1 MRRTLSLL
9 LTVAMT
15 IALLSPATYALAEDL
30 NDNASPEELQ
40 QNDPDDAFEEEPDL
54 ANGTPPNS
62 DGQNNP
68 GALMPQSALSP
79 ANDSETIGTSVIN
92 LESGFVVPN
101 NYRDAWQDTGYG
113 SAGWISLPYW
123 GSGAAE
129 LLNANGDV
137 VRTATGNAR
146 ISFAEL
152 PAGTYTIRLTPLDW
166 GPYLTVAGVTNGG
179 PMSNLLT
186 DYETQVTVEDDQTVT
201 YVVVYEYKAYG
212 FATTTSIGTFEN
224 GSTTKTYFEGWNKS
238 FPNPDS
244 TTSAR
249 TPIVNS
255 HNGIYHG
262 DSASLYKKM
271 NDLEVP
277 TLSEEEAA
285 KGYTFAGWK
294 LVGDESNKV
303 YTTDEV
309 LAYVVKSN
317 VVFEAV
323 WEVPTHTVTFSTNTD
338 YGTIGGK
345 DSYSVQKEFNNQTVG
360 TLPTV
365 DAKEDYEFIGWFS
378 DLTTNVIP
386 ENEISQ
392 TVVNRDLNYYAKYRQ
407 KENGPIHD
415 ARHHTVKFVGGTDGD
430 LSGTDSLTLTAGS
443 KIPVTP
449 HVSAHDHATFISKWQ
464 VIALSDDAKHIK
476 EGDVF
481 TEDQI
486 HRIEINFD
494 VIFEALY
501 ERNYYTVTYLDGANN
516 TAFLPLV
523 TQDVEHGSDTP
534 AFEGT
539 PERDGHEFI
548 GWDKHIKQTVTEDA
562 VYTAQWKVAPESA
575 EPAPSNQDTTQNS
588 DAGQDPKDGTD
599 QKQEAGTTPGTNQ
612 KSEDATTQKP
622 DSSTSATAATTK
634 PSTDASSPAA
644 KTTTTHTVTTSPATV
659 YTSGDSSS
667 HVGLAKTGDRSV
679 EVALIGVLG
688 LVATGVGVLSA
699 KRRESKQ

>member
-9 LTVAMT
+9 LTVAMA
-15 IALLSPATYALAEDL
+15 IMLLSPATHALAQNT
-30 NDNASPEELQ
+30 NDDMGAEGLQ
-40 QNDPDDAFEEEPDL
+40 QNDPDDAFEEEIDSEQDAL
-54 ANGTPPNS
+54 ANNN
-62 DGQNNP
+62 GQINL
-68 GALMPQSALSP
+68 GAIIPQSDVAP
-79 ANDSETIGTSVIN
+79 ADDSQTIGTSVIN
-92 LESGFVVPN
+92 LESGFIVPN

-113 SAGWISLPYW
+113 SAGWISTPYW
-123 GSGAAE
+123 GSGAAD

-137 VRTATGNAR
+137 VRSATGNAH
-146 ISFAEL
+146 ISFANL

-186 DYETQVTVEDDQTVT
+186 DYETQVTVNDGQTVT
-201 YVVVYEYKAYG
+201 YAVVYEYKAYG
-212 FATTTSIGTFEN
+212 FATTTSVGTFEN

-249 TPIVNS
+249 IPVVNS

-271 NDLEVP
+271 NGLEVP
-277 TLSEEEAA
+277 TLNEEEAA

-294 LVGDESNKV
+294 LAGDESNKI
-303 YTTDEV
+303 YTTDDA

-323 WEVPTHTVTFSTNTD
+323 WDVPIHTVTFSTNTD

-345 DSYSVQKEFNNQTVG
+345 ASYSFKKEFNNQTVG

-365 DAKEDYEFIGWFS
+365 EAKDDYEFIGWFS
-378 DLTTNVIP
+378 DLTTNVIS
-386 ENEISQ
+386 EDEIDQ
-392 TVVNRDLNYYAKYRQ
+392 TLVNRNLNYYAKYRQ
-407 KENGPIHD
+407 KENGSHHD

-430 LSGTDSLTLTAGS
+430 LSGTDSLTLTSGS

-449 HVSAHDHATFISKWQ
+449 HVSAHDHATFLGKWQ
-464 VIALSDDAKHIK
+464 VIALSDDAEHIN
-476 EGDVF
+476 EGDIF

-523 TQDVEHGSDTP
+523 TQDIEHGSETP

-539 PERDGHEFI
+539 PERNGHEFI
-548 GWDKHIKQTVTEDA
+548 GWDKHIRQNVTEDM
-562 VYTAQWKVAPESA
+562 VYTAQWKVIAESA
-575 EPAPSNQDTTQNS
+575 EPATTNQGSAQNP
-588 DAGQDPKDGTD
+588 DAGQNPKDESD
-599 QKQEAGTTPGTNQ
+599 QKQESNAAPGTDQ
-612 KSEDATTQKP
+612 KSEDATNQKP
-622 DSSTSATAATTK
+622 TYDTSATAATTK
-634 PSTDASSPAA
+634 SSTSTEPGVTRTA
-644 KTTTTHTVTTSPATV
+644 TTHTVTTSPATV
-659 YTSGDSSS
+659 YTSGDSGS

-679 EVALIGVLG
+679 GVAIIGMLG
-688 LVATGVGVLSA
+688 LVATGVGLLIA
-699 KRRESKQ
+699 KRKESKQ